1 MEQSTNITIVLF
13 YIICHYKR
21 LGSKSKKRQLLQD
34 MQYCLKILKNMK
46 GRVDPNTSRKE
57 VEHLIYR
64 LNQWGYQ
71 LEIQPVLKEF
81 DCMDSEVIDIMIRL
95 IEEIIQFCSKPFVW
109 RIQTPVILRLFSLH
123 NFPRVLLMPNEHY
136 DPTASHMDKE
146 EAISCALCYL
156 GVQDKSQLLHY

>member
-1 MEQSTNITIVLF
+1 MEQSTNITIIIF

-21 LGSKSKKRQLLQD
+21 LGSKGKKRQLLQD
-34 MQYCLKILKNMK
+34 MQYCLQILKNMK
-46 GRVDPNTSRKE
+46 ARVDPNTYRKE

-109 RIQTPVILRLFSLH
+109 RIQTPVIMRLFALH

-136 DPTASHMDKE
+136 DPTASHMDKK

-156 GVQDKSQLLHY
+156 GVKDKSQLLHH